1 MSDLALARAL
11 HVLGVVLWIGG
22 VAFVTLALLPGL
34 RDLRGQADGAAPQ
47 AVFDALERRFAR
59 QARWT
64 TQLTGLTGLY
74 MLWRLDLWQR
84 FADPAYWWLHAMV
97 LVWALFTLM
106 LFVIEPFVLHR
117 RGATPQPH
125 DAQVHLRRML
135 LAHRVL
141 LGISLLTVLGAVAGS
156 HGWVF

>member
-1 MSDLALARAL
+1 MSELALIRAL

-34 RDLRGQADGAAPQ
+34 RDLRAQSDGVAPETVFAAM
-47 AVFDALERRFAR
+47 ERRFAR

-64 TQLTGLTGLY
+64 TQLTGFTGFF
-74 MLWRLDLWQR
+74 MVWRLDLWSR
-84 FADPAYWWLHAMV
+84 FADPAYWWMDAMV

-106 LFVIEPFVLHR
+106 LFVIEPLVLR
-117 RGATPQPH
+117 RRSEH
-125 DAQVHLRRML
+125 VDAKDAPAELRRML
-135 LAHRVL
+135 LMHRVL
-141 LGISLLTVLGAVAGS
+141 LALSLITVLGAVAGS